1 MTSNSEFI
9 SLNQGV
15 NFDKKT
21 NKSKLKKKF
30 NEGFTSPGPGPSPG
44 LNNTED
50 QAPDLNS
57 LTSLQTQYSKL
68 LTDYDNLT
76 SQITHTTQENMN
88 RLSGNNPY
96 LGKNITLDNSGG
108 ELPVASSGVGGYV
121 SNQGILKSYP
131 NAEIYNATSGKN
143 GCPTD
148 FIQNVKLDDY
158 SKTLVQGPDMV
169 LGQSCGNE
177 NSNVYVSSLNNN
189 PSGNYIGCYNNKP
202 ESSKT
207 LIVPKMNYTNKIQ
220 GFTASAT
227 STYQNN
233 NKTFGPWAAF
243 DNNINTFWHSTTKV
257 YNGGR
262 YTGKNRL
269 SIFTSPY
276 SVLNIQGEILTINM
290 PSPIALTSYEIKG
303 RQDCCGPDPIN
314 RNERNPQM
322 WYLAGY
328 NSSDKKWYY
337 VDGQNIGTTNINTL
351 SFDIKPENQKPYN
364 AYALVIVMV
373 MAGGSDSVQI
383 SQWNLYIQDANSS
396 TSNEAMI
403 DSKLGYTTLSNCQ
416 SYALDNNYQYYA
428 MQGMQS
434 NSTATCL
441 VSNDKTQVISYGPP
455 EGEVTLIPLWASN
468 TANTNYISASIS
480 NIGQIT
486 LADAN
491 GNVKTV
497 NDAVQGCTTST
508 PCTFHLLLDSNSNM
522 ILYNGDP
529 DNNNTVVFSTQTS
542 GQQQGK
548 NMDWIASKGKYGKPY
563 LLSGQSLSAND
574 WIGSADGSLK
584 LLMQTDGNLVL
595 YTSVNKK
602 GCVFDKTSKQMFG
615 TNNVNAVYQLDNNGY
630 SNNLGNLGYIDKN
643 TVLHKY
649 PSSMIGY
656 SNEYTIYNNFD
667 SKGNDISQVQTA
679 DINSC
684 KEQCNNYAN
693 NGCAGFVFQK
703 GSNICYLKDA
713 GIYPKSARQ
722 SDSSLTLGVRT
733 PSIINGSYSNAK
745 INMIDSIQYQNYPK
759 GDDMSASLNFNAPVM
774 NENIKNQMTQIQNQL
789 TNIGGQIADK
799 MEELYRHDKDIVKK
813 MNMNDEEFKKQILM
827 YKSTDMKSRNLVGA
841 TLNSNSKKV
850 EGMQN
855 LGISDIN
862 GMLMDSDLHILQENY
877 GYIFW
882 SILAVGLLSVTVNVM
897 KKSE

>member
-1 MTSNSEFI
+1 
-9 SLNQGV
+9 
-15 NFDKKT
+15 
-21 NKSKLKKKF
+21 
-30 NEGFTSPGPGPSPG
+30 
-44 LNNTED
+44 
-50 QAPDLNS
+50 
-57 LTSLQTQYSKL
+57 
-68 LTDYDNLT
+68 
-76 SQITHTTQENMN
+76 
-88 RLSGNNPY
+88 
-96 LGKNITLDNSGG
+96 
-108 ELPVASSGVGGYV
+108 
-121 SNQGILKSYP
+121 
-131 NAEIYNATSGKN
+131 
-143 GCPTD
+143 
-148 FIQNVKLDDY
+148 
-158 SKTLVQGPDMV
+158 
-169 LGQSCGNE
+169 
-177 NSNVYVSSLNNN
+177 
-189 PSGNYIGCYNNKP
+189 
-202 ESSKT
+202 
-207 LIVPKMNYTNKIQ
+207 
-220 GFTASAT
+220 
-227 STYQNN
+227 
-233 NKTFGPWAAF
+233 
-243 DNNINTFWHSTTKV
+243 
-257 YNGGR
+257 
-262 YTGKNRL
+262 
-269 SIFTSPY
+269 
-276 SVLNIQGEILTINM
+276 
-290 PSPIALTSYEIKG
+290 
-303 RQDCCGPDPIN
+303 
-314 RNERNPQM
+314 
-322 WYLAGY
+322 
-328 NSSDKKWYY
+328 
-337 VDGQNIGTTNINTL
+337 
-351 SFDIKPENQKPYN
+351 
-364 AYALVIVMV
+364 
-373 MAGGSDSVQI
+373 
-383 SQWNLYIQDANSS
+383 
-396 TSNEAMI
+396 
-403 DSKLGYTTLSNCQ
+403 
-416 SYALDNNYQYYA
+416 
-428 MQGMQS
+428 
-434 NSTATCL
+434 
-441 VSNDKTQVISYGPP
+441 
-455 EGEVTLIPLWASN
+455 
-468 TANTNYISASIS
+468 
-480 NIGQIT
+480 
-486 LADAN
+486 
-491 GNVKTV
+491 
-497 NDAVQGCTTST
+497 
-508 PCTFHLLLDSNSNM
+508 M

-722 SDSSLTLGVRT
+722 SNSSLTLGVRT

-789 TNIGGQIADK
+789 TNVGGQIADK

-882 SILAVGLLSVTVNVM
+882 SILAVGLLTVTVNVM